1 MAVLAEQTV
10 EMAVQQIIL
19 GVKDKEVPQEH
30 GDRQQV
36 HCMPEEEEA
45 EEGDRVLHTLLAV
58 PEEQVAA
65 VLAAGVD
72 TEYMQ
77 GMMSIAI
84 IMAQMEWLGRPILE
98 EVEEAADITLMKI
111 RTVDV
116 IVDIRPKVGLELY

>member
-19 GVKDKEVPQEH
+19 GVKDKEVPQER
-30 GDRQQV
+30 GDRQLV
-36 HCMPEEEEA
+36 RSMLAEAEA

-58 PEEQVAA
+58 PEEQEAA

-84 IMAQMEWLGRPILE
+84 IMAQTEWLEPQIQE
-98 EVEEAADITLMKI
+98 EAEEAADITLMKI

-116 IVDIRPKVGLELY
+116 IMDIRPKVVLELY

>member
-19 GVKDKEVPQEH
+19 GVKDKEVPQER
-30 GDRQQV
+30 GDRQLV
-36 HCMPEEEEA
+36 RSMLAEAEA
-45 EEGDRVLHTLLAV
+45 EEEDRVLHTLLAV

-84 IMAQMEWLGRPILE
+84 IMAQTEWLEPQIQE
-98 EVEEAADITLMKI
+98 AAAEAADITLMKI

-116 IVDIRPKVGLELY
+116 IMDIRPKVGLELY

>member
-19 GVKDKEVPQEH
+19 GVKDKEVPQER
-30 GDRQQV
+30 GDRQLV
-36 HCMPEEEEA
+36 RSMLAEAEA

-84 IMAQMEWLGRPILE
+84 IMAQTEWLEPQIQE
-98 EVEEAADITLMKI
+98 AAAEAADITLMKI

-116 IVDIRPKVGLELY
+116 IMDIRPKVGLELY